1 MVYMEFSTIGC
12 EDSVEEATTRL
23 QNYDVLIVWGEEDI
37 LGVITVDHLDKKG
50 TCGEICELDVL
61 VDPSLEMREKWNP
74 KYVIKT
80 EDGEPVSIVNHQ

>member
-1 MVYMEFSTIGC
+1 MCYMEFSTIGC

-23 QNYDVLIVWGEEDI
+23 QNCDVLIVWGEEYI
-37 LGVITVDHLDKKG
+37 LGVITEDHLNKKG

-74 KYVIKT
+74 KFVITT